1 MLGCRLWSRS
11 KNAAAISHHPLP
23 TSISLFHVMADYG
36 LLSASTRHAIV
47 RRSFPLKNK
56 AIKGYLYGTGEP
68 PGLGN
73 GLPNI
78 NLMPNISACA
88 LSSDGTTA
96 KVIWGR
102 QDGSVVFVSHP
113 RTMSGTQ
120 APARVHTSAVR
131 QEHDGAVLDG
141 TWATSGD
148 VFVTGG
154 SDGRIKVWTVTPFRC
169 TWTSEGHMMGREID
183 PILKVAEDLANGH
196 IVAATGSGDIIILSG
211 FDAPFQSAARSP
223 PYDIQ
228 ELCISTRNF
237 AMPDVEPQSGPQLME
252 ISALFLH
259 ASSPTRLSI
268 LAFYLNTSYFFRCSV
283 DVLGKNVD
291 IETFGNAG
299 FGIIR
304 CVQPAFSNNPIEPS
318 FVLAGTQLGIVS
330 IYDWES
336 TSLSSNPIPASRHV
350 DVFSDAQVTGLAMN
364 PFVIIAGSSRGMI
377 MVLDILTFETLR
389 TFTLSPPNEFRQIEL
404 AGDLLVASA
413 GSEVLAWSTN
423 HFRPSEKNT
432 VKIKGKGKQGG
443 HGKWYSKYLSC
454 TSLNDELFTCLAEQI
469 ELANDIANLAEE
481 PSFLKRSFGP
491 EREQLM
497 QLHNLGLTELEA
509 VEYTLM
515 LSRDEEL
522 KKLQKSNNE
531 HVHEEGMFDADESSN
546 SQSGSDQSTLS
557 SSSVHQY
564 SPPPLRPS
572 TSGSSIS
579 SYGRLVPLVSPS
591 SSNIKVQVSPRIYP
605 EPMEAGGLF
614 GSPSEAQLIPQGNP
628 SSFPSSSNSQST
640 HGPINLLA
648 TPSKQSSGSP
658 SRKPNAWNNPLPGI
672 GLAAS
677 PSVPSEKPVQF
688 SPRRDWEV
696 EAERIREVEDMEI
709 RFALELSLA
718 EAQSRENDGG
728 T

>member
-1 MLGCRLWSRS
+1 
-11 KNAAAISHHPLP
+11 
-23 TSISLFHVMADYG
+23 MADYG
-36 LLSASTRHAIV
+36 LLSASTSDAIV

-73 GLPNI
+73 SLPNI
-78 NLMPNISACA
+78 NLMPNISACV
-88 LSSDGTTA
+88 LTSDGTTA

-120 APARVHTSAVR
+120 APARIHTSAVR

-141 TWATSGD
+141 TWAASGD

-154 SDGRIKVWTVTPFRC
+154 SDGRVKVWTVTPFRC
-169 TWTSEGHMMGREID
+169 AWTSEGHLMGREID
-183 PILKVAEDLANGH
+183 PVLKVAEDLANGL
-196 IVAATGSGDIIILSG
+196 IVAASRSGDIIIFSG
-211 FDAPFQSAARSP
+211 FDAPFQSAASSP

-228 ELCISTRNF
+228 ELYVSTRNF
-237 AMPDVEPQSGPQLME
+237 ALPDVEPDSGPQPME

-268 LAFYLNTSYFFRCSV
+268 LAFYLNTSCFFCSSV
-283 DVLGKNVD
+283 DVLGKHVD
-291 IETFGNAG
+291 VKTFGNAA
-299 FGIIR
+299 FGIIQ
-304 CVQPAFSNNPIEPS
+304 CIQPAFSNNPLEPS
-318 FVLAGTQLGIVS
+318 FVLAGTQLGILS

-336 TSLSSNPIPASRHV
+336 TSLSNDPIPASRHV

-364 PFVIIAGSSRGMI
+364 PFVVIAGSSRGVI
-377 MVLDILTFETLR
+377 VVLDILTFEILR
-389 TFTLSPPNEFRQIEL
+389 SFTVSTRNKVRQIEL

-413 GSEVLAWSTN
+413 GSEVLAWSTS
-423 HFRPSEKNT
+423 HFRSGGKNS

-443 HGKWYSKYLSC
+443 HGKWYSKHLSGS
-454 TSLNDELFTCLAEQI
+454 SLNDQRFTCLAEQI
-469 ELANDIANLAEE
+469 ELVNDIADHAEE
-481 PSFLKRSFGP
+481 PSFLKRSFSP
-491 EREQLM
+491 EHEQLM

-522 KKLQKSNNE
+522 QKLQMSNSE
-531 HVHEEGMFDADESSN
+531 HVHEEGIFDADESSN
-546 SQSGSDQSTLS
+546 SQSGSDQSTVS
-557 SSSVHQY
+557 SSSVRQY
-564 SPPPLRPS
+564 SPPPLRSS
-572 TSGSSIS
+572 TSGSSTS

-591 SSNIKVQVSPRIYP
+591 SSNVKVQISPRFYP

-614 GSPSEAQLIPQGNP
+614 NSPSEPQSIHQGNP
-628 SSFPSSSNSQST
+628 SSFPSSSYSQST
-640 HGPINLLA
+640 HGPIALLA
-648 TPSKQSSGSP
+648 TPSKQSFAGTGSP
-658 SRKPNAWNNPLPGI
+658 SGKPNAWNKPLPGT
-672 GLAAS
+672 GLATS
-677 PSVPSEKPVQF
+677 PSVPTGKPLQF
-688 SPRRDWEV
+688 PLRRDWED
-696 EAERIREVEDMEI
+696 EAERSREVEDMEL

-718 EAQSRENDGG
+718 EAQSRERNDGG